1 MTFCEYDDV
10 VTILQLDDISI
21 NTGAAIASSI
31 EDSTAA
37 IRNYTH
43 QYLSFVEDD
52 TLTID
57 GHGGTKIYL
66 PELPVSKITSVTL
79 SGVTLTE
86 DTDYKLGQH
95 GILHRLNGYWTSGV
109 QNIVIVYSHGY
120 TIIPDDLNAICVRAS
135 SRLVQSGIV
144 SAQFDGNPVVSSTS
158 LGDYSVAY
166 NSSGVS
172 SNTSGMMG
180 VSGARILLPSEKS
193 ILDKYRVVSL

>member
-1 MTFCEYDDV
+1 MAFCEYDDV
-10 VTILQLDDISI
+10 VTILQLGEISAS
-21 NTGAAIASSI
+21 TGSAITSSI
-31 EDSTAA
+31 DESTSA

-66 PELPVSKITSVTL
+66 PELPVTEITSVTL
-79 SGVTLTE
+79 NGVLLTV

-95 GILHRLNGYWTSGV
+95 GILHRLNGYWTSGI
-109 QNIVIVYSHGY
+109 QNITIVYSHGY
-120 TIIPDDLNAICVRAS
+120 TTIPDDINAVCVRAA

-144 SAQFDGNPVVSSTS
+144 SAQFNGNPVVSSTT

-172 SNTSGMMG
+172 SNSSGMMG
-180 VSGARILLPSEKS
+180 VSGARILLPSEKN
-193 ILDKYRVVSL
+193 ILDKYRVVPL